1 MGAMRVSVLLGVVG
15 AVVAGGALWLS
26 LARDL
31 DWLRQVGLDFGGR
44 EPRDKGMDHDHD
56 RGEPPDTTRRLASDQ
71 APAPASDDALTP
83 GNVIR
88 ERARES
94 RTERLG
100 DGTPTGPF
108 TSPPVDPERT

>member
-1 MGAMRVSVLLGVVG
+1 MRASLLLGIVG
-15 AVVAGGALWLS
+15 AVVAGGALCLS

-31 DWLRQVGLDFGGR
+31 EWFRQAGFGFGGR
-44 EPRDKGMDHDHD
+44 EPGGKGMNDDRDRHDA
-56 RGEPPDTTRRLASDQ
+56 PDSTRRLASDQ

-108 TSPPVDPERT
+108 TSPPVDPEQT